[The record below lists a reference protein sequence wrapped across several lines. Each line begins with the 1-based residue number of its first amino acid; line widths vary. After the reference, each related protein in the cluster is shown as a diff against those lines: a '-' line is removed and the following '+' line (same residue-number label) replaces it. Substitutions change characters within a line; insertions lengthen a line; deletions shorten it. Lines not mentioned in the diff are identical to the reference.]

1 VGGGGYGCFAARVFG
16 SGGGGGVNTKT
27 RTPSK
32 PIKRSDEVILIGY
45 FLSRCTDFSDGK
57 KPRPPKVLNVDK
69 WTHCYDLFF
78 LRFADGRGTDHFRH
92 TLRNTR
98 DIFDSLF
105 QNGRT
110 GWSEG
115 QMRGQELSD
124 RDIELH
130 QTWKDQSDDALEKHV
145 MKFAFGHALAK

>member
-1 VGGGGYGCFAARVFG
+1 MIV
-16 SGGGGGVNTKT
+16 KT

-69 WTHCYDLFF
+69 WNDCYDLFF
-78 LRFADGRGTDHFRH
+78 TKFADGRGPEHFRH

-105 QNGRT
+105 QNGRA

-124 RDIELH
+124 RDTELH
-130 QTWKDQSDDALEKHV
+130 GTWKDQTDAAFEKHV
-145 MKFAFGHALAK
+145 MKVAFGQDFSK